1 MFVGFKC
8 VLTELV
14 SAVFDSVSGERK
26 AGSLSSSGAGRYWLM
41 LMCREN
47 AIFLTQIS

>member
-26 AGSLSSSGAGRYWLM
+26 AGTLSSSGSR
-41 LMCREN
+41 
-47 AIFLTQIS
+47 